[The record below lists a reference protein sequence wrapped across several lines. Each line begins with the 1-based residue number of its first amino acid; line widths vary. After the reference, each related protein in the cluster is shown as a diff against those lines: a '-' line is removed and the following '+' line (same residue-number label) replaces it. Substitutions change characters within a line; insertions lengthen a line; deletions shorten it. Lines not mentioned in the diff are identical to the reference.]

1 MIWDADS
8 TFGGNKVEL
17 ASDSAGIIYRKVLI
31 MAENHE
37 RVCPV
42 GLAWFL
48 DNIIRRWIH
57 NPRKILGG
65 LVKEGM
71 TVLDVGCG
79 PGLFSV
85 AMADMVG
92 KSGKVIAA
100 DLQDGMLEKVKSK
113 LNDTNRNIIKLHKC
127 EEDKIGVTEKVD
139 FVLVFYVLH
148 EVPSQEGFLREIRSI
163 LNPAGRVLIIEP
175 NFHVTKEAFEQ
186 SISTAISAGF
196 QRENG
201 PKVFGSRSIILKSF

>member
-1 MIWDADS
+1 
-8 TFGGNKVEL
+8 
-17 ASDSAGIIYRKVLI
+17 
-31 MAENHE
+31 MAENHQHGFLLFN

-42 GLAWFL
+42 GLTWVL
-48 DNIIRRWIH
+48 DNFLRRWIH
-57 NPRKILGG
+57 NPRKIFKG

-79 PGLFSV
+79 PGVFSV
-85 AMADMVG
+85 AMAEMVG
-92 KSGKVIAA
+92 KNGKVIAA

-113 LNDTNRNIIKLHKC
+113 LNESNKAIIKLHKC
-127 EEDKIGVTEKVD
+127 QEDKIGVAEKVD

-148 EVPSQEGFLREIRSI
+148 EVPSQEGFLREVKSI
-163 LNPAGRVLIIEP
+163 LKPGGRVLIIEP

-186 SISTAISAGF
+186 SISTAKSVGF

-201 PKVFGSRSIILKSF
+201 PKVFGSRSVVLKVLSS

>member
-1 MIWDADS
+1 
-8 TFGGNKVEL
+8 
-17 ASDSAGIIYRKVLI
+17 
-31 MAENHE
+31 MAEDHQ

-42 GLAWFL
+42 GLTWVL
-48 DNIIRRWIH
+48 DNFFRRWIH
-57 NPRKILGG
+57 NPRKIFNG

-113 LNDTNRNIIKLHKC
+113 LNESNRNIIKLHKC
-127 EEDKIGVTEKVD
+127 GEDKIGVTEKVD
-139 FVLVFYVLH
+139 FVLMFYVLH
-148 EVPSQEGFLREIRSI
+148 EVPSQEGFLREIKTI
-163 LNPAGRVLIIEP
+163 LKPGGRVLIIEP
-175 NFHVTKEAFEQ
+175 NFHVTKEAFDQ
-186 SISTAISAGF
+186 SIATATSAGF
-196 QRENG
+196 KSENG
-201 PKVFGSRSIILKSF
+201 PKVSGSRSVILRVLSY

>member
-1 MIWDADS
+1 
-8 TFGGNKVEL
+8 
-17 ASDSAGIIYRKVLI
+17 
-31 MAENHE
+31 MAEKHQKGFLLFN

-42 GLAWFL
+42 GLTWVL
-48 DNIIRRWIH
+48 DNFFRRWIH
-57 NPRKILGG
+57 NPRKIFNG

-85 AMADMVG
+85 AMAEMVG

-113 LNDTNRNIIKLHKC
+113 LNESNKSIIKLHKC
-127 EEDKIGVTEKVD
+127 GEDKIGVTEKVD

-148 EVPSQEGFLREIRSI
+148 EVPSQEGFLREIKTI
-163 LNPAGRVLIIEP
+163 LKPGGRVLIIEP
-175 NFHVTKEAFEQ
+175 NFHVGKKAFE
-186 SISTAISAGF
+186 
-196 QRENG
+196 
-201 PKVFGSRSIILKSF
+201 

>member
-1 MIWDADS
+1 
-8 TFGGNKVEL
+8 
-17 ASDSAGIIYRKVLI
+17 
-31 MAENHE
+31 MAENHQQGILLFN

-42 GLAWFL
+42 GLTWVL
-48 DNIIRRWIH
+48 DNFFRRWIH
-57 NPRKILGG
+57 NPRKIFNG

-85 AMADMVG
+85 AMAEMVG
-92 KSGKVIAA
+92 KNGKVIAA

-113 LNDTNRNIIKLHKC
+113 LNESNKAIIKLHKC

-148 EVPSQEGFLREIRSI
+148 EVPSQEGFLREIKTI
-163 LNPAGRVLIIEP
+163 LKPGGRVLIIEP
-175 NFHVTKEAFEQ
+175 NFHVGKKAFEG
-186 SISTAISAGF
+186 SIATAISAGF
-196 QRENG
+196 KCEQG
-201 PKVFGSRSIILKSF
+201 PKVSGSRSVILRVLSA